1 MSVNNLTDLQRIF
14 LLKDEIFARMLRYH
28 HSSPLKDMPMTQI
41 LLQERQPSEL
51 SLYII
56 REVARQYNEFS
67 CKSQTKLFPF
77 SATLIHAN

>member
-1 MSVNNLTDLQRIF
+1 
-14 LLKDEIFARMLRYH
+14 
-28 HSSPLKDMPMTQI
+28 MTQI
-41 LLQERQPSEL
+41 LLEERQPSEL

-67 CKSQTKLFPF
+67 GRNRAEHLPY